1 MPDQIVYQFGR
12 ITAVRYGDTHGGW
25 DEGAPTRIAQFVLG
39 QDVSSRITPLN
50 ESLMRV
56 VQPVDSFW
64 DPKNGIADIVITD
77 PKTTVQI
84 GLGLGDWLAKY
95 PTGQFR
101 PLPHNKMVA
110 SYLPAPPSE
119 SFEVEL
125 QNLIAKHERQ
135 KGSGTPDH
143 VLMEFLV
150 TNLGAYNTAV
160 RKRAQSRNETVS

>member
-12 ITAVRYGDTHGGW
+12 ITAVRYGNIHGEW

-56 VQPVDSFW
+56 VQPVDTFW
-64 DPKNGIADIVITD
+64 DPNNGTADIVITD

-84 GLGLGDWLAKY
+84 GLGLGMWLAKY

-101 PLPHNKMVA
+101 PMPNNEVVA
-110 SYLPAPPSE
+110 KYLPPPPSE

-125 QNLIAKHERQ
+125 QKLLVKHDRH
-135 KGSGTPDH
+135 KGSGTPDA
-143 VLMEFLV
+143 VLSEFI
-150 TNLGAYNTAV
+150 LGTLTAYNTAV
-160 RKRAQSRNETVS
+160 RKRAQSRNETVA